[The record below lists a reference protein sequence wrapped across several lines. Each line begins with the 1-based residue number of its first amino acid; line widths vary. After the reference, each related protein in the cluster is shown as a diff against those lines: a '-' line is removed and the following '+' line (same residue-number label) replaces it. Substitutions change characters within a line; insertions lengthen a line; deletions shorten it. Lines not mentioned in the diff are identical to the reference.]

1 MKPTIIG
8 GAGGGAAGGARGAR
22 KAAGG
27 GARGRRKAGVSAGA
41 ARGGARGAGA
51 SAGAAG
57 GGARGAGAAG
67 GAGFPGF
74 PAEGMAFLRSLKRNN
89 RREWFQP
96 RKHIYDEKV
105 RGPMVALVSALTAAM
120 TKFAPDYA
128 REPEAAVYRIYRDTR
143 FSPDKTPYKTHVAAI
158 FQRRGLDKHAS
169 AGLYFSVS
177 PETVEIAGGVYMPT
191 PDELRAIRSYMVDH
205 HQEFRRIVRGRT
217 LRALM
222 GELMGAEL
230 TRVPKGFDGEHP
242 SADLVRRKQ
251 WLLDVELD
259 AGLATGPKLYAELVK
274 RLRAMIPFVEFLN
287 APLVAGRR
295 PVKAERFFA

>member
-1 MKPTIIG
+1 MKHTIIG
-8 GAGGGAAGGARGAR
+8 AAGGGAAGGAHGTARAGKAGGVAGGAVR
-22 KAAGG
+22 GG
-27 GARGRRKAGVSAGA
+27 GAT
-41 ARGGARGAGA
+41 
-51 SAGAAG
+51 
-57 GGARGAGAAG
+57 
-67 GAGFPGF
+67 FQGF

-105 RGPMVALVSALTAAM
+105 RGPMVALVSELTAAM
-120 TKFAPDYA
+120 TKFAPDYV

-191 PDELRAIRSYMVDH
+191 PDELRAIRLYMIDH
-205 HQEFRRIVRGRT
+205 HEEFRRIVRGRT

-251 WLLDVELD
+251 WLLDLELD
-259 AGLATGPKLYAELVK
+259 PGLATGPKLYEELVK
-274 RLRAMIPFVEFLN
+274 RLRAMTPFVEFLN

-295 PVKAERFFA
+295 PVKAERFFV

>member
-8 GAGGGAAGGARGAR
+8 AAGGGAAGGARGSVV
-22 KAAGG
+22 AASRGSGGAASAVRGG
-27 GARGRRKAGVSAGA
+27 GAA
-41 ARGGARGAGA
+41 
-51 SAGAAG
+51 
-57 GGARGAGAAG
+57 
-67 GAGFPGF
+67 FPGF

-105 RGPMVALVSALTAAM
+105 RGPMVTLVSALTAAM
-120 TKFAPDYA
+120 EKFAPDYV

-177 PETVEIAGGVYMPT
+177 PEAVEIAGGVYMPT
-191 PDELRAIRSYMVDH
+191 PDELRAIRLYMVDH
-205 HQEFRRIVRGRT
+205 HEEFRRIVRGRT

-222 GELMGAEL
+222 GELAGAQL

-251 WLLDVELD
+251 WLLDIELD
-259 AGLATGPKLYAELVK
+259 PGLATTPKLYEELVK
-274 RLRAMIPFVEFLN
+274 RLRTMAPFVEFLN
-287 APLVAGRR
+287 APLVAARR
-295 PVKAERFFA
+295 PVRAERFFG